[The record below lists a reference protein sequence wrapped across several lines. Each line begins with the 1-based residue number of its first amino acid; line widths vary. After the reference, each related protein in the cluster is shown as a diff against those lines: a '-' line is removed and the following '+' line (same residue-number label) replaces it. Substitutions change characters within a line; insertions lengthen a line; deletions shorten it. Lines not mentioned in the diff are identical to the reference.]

1 MTTSIPSTPAST
13 HPTTPIPTHFATP
26 THPTTPNPTIPT
38 PTHPATPRSGSP
50 NPTHPATPHPTTPN
64 PTQPATRRHARS
76 RALRGFLQPYRGSL
90 SLATG
95 LILVETLIDLARPW
109 PLKLAVD
116 NAIGGQPLGGG
127 LAVLNQLGPAG
138 LAAVAVGVGIGLVG
152 VGALVGYLI
161 TYLTSATA
169 ERVGADLREAV
180 FGRMLGLGLPF
191 HDRHRSG
198 DLVTRLTGDVARV
211 EDSMVAWFTVLVPEV
226 LTLAGMV
233 VVVLAVDLTLGLAAL
248 AVVPPLALVVAMRR
262 RRIRVAQRVS
272 RDADAALASEATE
285 VLRNVR
291 VVQAFTR
298 EDEAGGYFS
307 GRSRGAVRAA
317 LGAMDLEARWS
328 PVADLLLAA
337 GGGLVLWLGVAA
349 VTSGRMTLGT
359 LLVVLAYLS
368 SLYGPIR
375 ALARLARTLAR
386 GAASRERV
394 LEVLDSGEVVPEA
407 AEPLAAAPPRRGLA
421 LRGVWFGYVEGAA
434 VLRHLDL
441 EVAAGERVCV
451 VGPTG
456 AGKST
461 LLALLLRFYDPDAGA
476 VELDG
481 TDLRDLDLASLRRQL
496 ALVPQDPWMLDGT
509 VADNVRFGRP
519 GATREEFEAAARATR
534 VDELVER
541 LPDGWETQIGE
552 GGVRLSGGQRR
563 RVALARAILRDASV
577 LLLDEPTS
585 GLDAAS
591 EQAVLDAL
599 DHAAEGRT
607 VLSVS
612 HRLSLAARADR
623 VVVLDGGRV
632 VEQGPPGGL
641 LAAGGAYA
649 RLWALQH
656 PMELA
661 MSGNSGEGVSS

>member
-1 MTTSIPSTPAST
+1 M
-13 HPTTPIPTHFATP
+13 
-26 THPTTPNPTIPT
+26 
-38 PTHPATPRSGSP
+38 
-50 NPTHPATPHPTTPN
+50 
-64 PTQPATRRHARS
+64 
-76 RALRGFLQPYRGSL
+76 
-90 SLATG
+90 
-95 LILVETLIDLARPW
+95 ETLLDLARPW

-116 NAIGGQPLGGG
+116 NAIGGRPLEGP
-127 LAVLNQLGPAG
+127 LAFLDQLGPAG
-138 LAAVAVGVGIGLVG
+138 LAAVAALGGIALVGI
-152 VGALVGYLI
+152 GALVGYLI

-169 ERVGADLREAV
+169 ERVGADLRESL
-180 FGRMLGLGLPF
+180 FGRLLHLGLPF

-226 LTLAGMV
+226 LTLVGMV

-248 AVVPPLALVVAMRR
+248 AVAPPLALVVALRR
-262 RRIRVAQRVS
+262 RRIRVAQRTS
-272 RDADAALASEATE
+272 RDADAALAGEATE

-298 EDEAGGYFS
+298 EPEAQGRFR

-337 GGGLVLWLGVAA
+337 GGGLVLWLGVTA
-349 VTSGRMTLGT
+349 VAGGRMTLGT

-386 GAASRERV
+386 GAASRERI

-407 AEPLAAAPPRRGLA
+407 PDPIPASPPRRGIA
-421 LRGVWFGYVEGAA
+421 LRGVWFAYAEGAP

-461 LLALLLRFYDPDAGA
+461 LLALLLRFYDPDGGA
-476 VELDG
+476 IELDG
-481 TDLRDLDLASLRRQL
+481 VDLRRLELASLRRQI

-509 VADNVRFGRP
+509 VAGNLAFGRP
-519 GATREEFEAAARATR
+519 GATTGELEAAARATL
-534 VDELVER
+534 VDELVQK
-541 LPDGWETQIGE
+541 LPDGWDTQVGE

-591 EQAVLDAL
+591 ERAVLDAL
-599 DHAAEGRT
+599 DRAAEGRT
-607 VLSVS
+607 VLAVS
-612 HRLSLAARADR
+612 HRLGLAARADR

-632 VEQGPPGGL
+632 VEQGPPAEL

-656 PMELA
+656 PHEPALT
-661 MSGNSGEGVSS
+661 GTSGEGVSS

>member
-1 MTTSIPSTPAST
+1 MATSAQPTPPPIPSA
-13 HPTTPIPTHFATP
+13 
-26 THPTTPNPTIPT
+26 
-38 PTHPATPRSGSP
+38 PRR
-50 NPTHPATPHPTTPN
+50 
-64 PTQPATRRHARS
+64 TRS
-76 RALRGFLQPYRGSL
+76 LRAFLRPYRGTL
-90 SLATG
+90 TLASG
-95 LILVETLIDLARPW
+95 LTLVETLLDLARPW

-116 NAIGGQPLGGG
+116 NAIGGRPLGGP
-127 LAVLNQLGPAG
+127 LAALDQLGPAG
-138 LAAVAVGVGIGLVG
+138 LAAVAAAAGIGLVG
-152 VGALVGYLI
+152 LAALIGYLV
-161 TYLTSATA
+161 TYLTAATA

-180 FGRMLGLGLPF
+180 FGRMLGLALPF

-198 DLVTRLTGDVARV
+198 DLVTRLTGDVSRV

-248 AVVPPLALVVAMRR
+248 AVAPPLAVVVALRR
-262 RRIRVAQRVS
+262 RRIRAVQRAS
-272 RDADAALASEATE
+272 RDADAALAAEATE

-291 VVQAFTR
+291 AVQAFTR
-298 EDEAGGYFS
+298 EREAGGHFS

-317 LGAMDLEARWS
+317 LAAMDLEARWS

-337 GGGLVLWLGVAA
+337 GGGLVLWLGVTA

-386 GAASRERV
+386 GAASRERI
-394 LEVLDSGEVVPEA
+394 LEVLDSGEVVPQA
-407 AEPLAAAPPRRGLA
+407 PDPVPARPPRRGIA
-421 LRGVWFGYVEGAA
+421 LRGVWFAYAQGAP

-441 EVAAGERVCV
+441 EVAAGERACV

-481 TDLRDLDLASLRRQL
+481 TDLRRLELDSLRRRI

-509 VADNVRFGRP
+509 IADNICFGRSWGGSGGRTPPRVDP
-519 GATREEFEAAARATR
+519 GPTPDERRAAAAALAG
-534 VDELVER
+534 VDELVSR
-541 LPDGWETQIGE
+541 LPDGWSTQVGE

-585 GLDAAS
+585 GLDAAA
-591 EQAVLDAL
+591 ERAVLDAL
-599 DHAAEGRT
+599 DRAAEGRT
-607 VLSVS
+607 VLAVS

-632 VEQGPPGGL
+632 VEQGPPADL

-656 PMELA
+656 PSELA
-661 MSGNSGEGVSS
+661 LTGTPGEGVNA

>member
-1 MTTSIPSTPAST
+1 MTAPDIM
-13 HPTTPIPTHFATP
+13 
-26 THPTTPNPTIPT
+26 
-38 PTHPATPRSGSP
+38 
-50 NPTHPATPHPTTPN
+50 TPHPPPTSTP
-64 PTQPATRRHARS
+64 PLTDAATRPVPHCATPPLTDPATRPLPPPSDPPLSDPAGPRPPSRPTALPTHRPGRG
-76 RALRGFLQPYRGSL
+76 RALRGFLRPHRGSL
-90 SLATG
+90 SLASG
-95 LILVETLIDLARPW
+95 LILVETLLDLARPW
-109 PLKLAVD
+109 PLKVAVD
-116 NAIGGQPLGGG
+116 NAIGGQPLGGP
-127 LAVLNQLGPAG
+127 LAVVDGLGPAG
-138 LAAVAVGVGIGLVG
+138 VAAVAAVAGIGLVG

-161 TYLTSATA
+161 TYLTAATA
-169 ERVGADLREAV
+169 ERVGADLRQAV
-180 FGRMLGLGLPF
+180 FGRMLRLGLPF

-198 DLVTRLTGDVARV
+198 DLVTRLTGDVSRV

-248 AVVPPLALVVAMRR
+248 AVAPPLALVVALRR
-262 RRIRVAQRVS
+262 RRIRAVQRMS
-272 RDADAALASEATE
+272 RDADAAVASEATE

-298 EDEAGGYFS
+298 EREAAGSFS

-317 LGAMDLEARWS
+317 LAAMDLEARWS
-328 PVADLLLAA
+328 PIADLLLAA
-337 GGGLVLWLGVAA
+337 GGGLVLWLGVTA

-386 GAASRERV
+386 GAASRERI

-407 AEPLAAAPPRRGLA
+407 ADPLPAGPPRHGLA
-421 LRGVWFGYVEGAA
+421 LRGVWFAYTEGNP

-461 LLALLLRFYDPDAGA
+461 LLALLQRFYDPDAGA
-476 VELDG
+476 IELDG
-481 TDLRDLDLASLRRQL
+481 VDLRRLGLGSLRNQL

-509 VADNVRFGRP
+509 IADNIGFGRP
-519 GATREEFEAAARATR
+519 DASQAELEAAATLTGL
-534 VDELVER
+534 DEILR
-541 LPDGWETQIGE
+541 SLPDGWDTQIGE

-599 DHAAEGRT
+599 DRAAEGRT
-607 VLSVS
+607 VVSVS
-612 HRLSLAARADR
+612 HRLGLAARADR

-632 VEQGPPGGL
+632 VEQGPPGEL
-641 LAAGGAYA
+641 LAAGGGYA

-656 PMELA
+656 PDGLA
-661 MSGNSGEGVSS
+661 LTGRSGEGVNP

>member
-1 MTTSIPSTPAST
+1 MTASN
-13 HPTTPIPTHFATP
+13 IM
-26 THPTTPNPTIPT
+26 
-38 PTHPATPRSGSP
+38 
-50 NPTHPATPHPTTPN
+50 TPHPPPTSTPPLTDPAAPR
-64 PTQPATRRHARS
+64 PTPLPSSRPTALPISRPGRG
-76 RALRGFLQPYRGSL
+76 RALRGFLRPYRGSL
-90 SLATG
+90 SLASG
-95 LILVETLIDLARPW
+95 LILVETLLDLARPW
-109 PLKLAVD
+109 PLKVAVD
-116 NAIGGQPLGGG
+116 NAIGGQPLDGP
-127 LAVLNQLGPAG
+127 LAVVDGLGPAG
-138 LAAVAVGVGIGLVG
+138 VAAVAAVAGIGLVG

-161 TYLTSATA
+161 TYLTAATA
-169 ERVGADLREAV
+169 ERVGADLRQAV
-180 FGRMLGLGLPF
+180 FGRMLRLGLPF

-198 DLVTRLTGDVARV
+198 DLVTRLTGDVSRV

-233 VVVLAVDLTLGLAAL
+233 VVVLAIDLTLGLAAL
-248 AVVPPLALVVAMRR
+248 AVAPPLALVVALRR
-262 RRIRVAQRVS
+262 RRIRAVQRAS

-298 EDEAGGYFS
+298 EREAAGGFS

-317 LGAMDLEARWS
+317 LAAMDLEARWS
-328 PVADLLLAA
+328 PIADLLLAA
-337 GGGLVLWLGVAA
+337 GGGLVLWLGVTA

-386 GAASRERV
+386 GAASRERI

-407 AEPLAAAPPRRGLA
+407 ADPLPAAPPRHGLA
-421 LRGVWFGYVEGAA
+421 LRGVWFSYTEGNP

-461 LLALLLRFYDPDAGA
+461 LLALLQRFYDPDAGA
-476 VELDG
+476 IELDG
-481 TDLRDLDLASLRRQL
+481 VDLRRLGLGSLRNQL

-509 VADNVRFGRP
+509 IAGNIGFGRP
-519 GATREEFEAAARATR
+519 GASQAELEAAAALAGL
-534 VDELVER
+534 DELLPR
-541 LPDGWETQIGE
+541 LPDGWATQVGE

-599 DHAAEGRT
+599 DLVFGSAADGRT
-607 VLSVS
+607 VVSVS
-612 HRLSLAARADR
+612 HRLSLADRADR

-632 VEQGPPGGL
+632 VEQGPPGEL

-656 PMELA
+656 PDELA
-661 MSGNSGEGVSS
+661 LTGRSGEGVNP

>member
-1 MTTSIPSTPAST
+1 MSL
-13 HPTTPIPTHFATP
+13 PTTPTSTP
-26 THPTTPNPTIPT
+26 S
-38 PTHPATPRSGSP
+38 PTHPAASRPTGRRSL
-50 NPTHPATPHPTTPN
+50 
-64 PTQPATRRHARS
+64 RRF
-76 RALRGFLQPYRGSL
+76 LRPYRGSL
-90 SLATG
+90 SLASG

-116 NAIGGQPLGGG
+116 NAIGGQPLDGP
-127 LAVLNQLGPAG
+127 LAMLDGLGPG
-138 LAAVAVGVGIGLVG
+138 GVAAVAVGAGIGLVG

-169 ERVGADLREAV
+169 ERVGAGLREAV

-226 LTLAGMV
+226 LTLVGMV
-233 VVVLAVDLTLGLAAL
+233 VVVLAVDLALGLAAL
-248 AVVPPLALVVAMRR
+248 AVVPPLALVVALRR

-298 EDEAGGYFS
+298 EGEAGGHFS
-307 GRSRGAVRAA
+307 GRSRRAVRAA

-337 GGGLVLWLGVAA
+337 GGGLVLWLGVSA
-349 VTSGRMTLGT
+349 VTSGQMSLGT

-407 AEPLAAAPPRRGLA
+407 AAPLPAGPPRNGLA
-421 LRGVWFGYVEGAA
+421 LRGVWFGYAEGAT

-461 LLALLLRFYDPDAGA
+461 LLALLLRFYDPDAGTI
-476 VELDG
+476 ELDG
-481 TDLRDLDLASLRRQL
+481 TDLRDLELGLAAAPARPCAPGPVDAGRHHRRQ
-496 ALVPQDPWMLDGT
+496 
-509 VADNVRFGRP
+509 
-519 GATREEFEAAARATR
+519 
-534 VDELVER
+534 
-541 LPDGWETQIGE
+541 
-552 GGVRLSGGQRR
+552 
-563 RVALARAILRDASV
+563 
-577 LLLDEPTS
+577 
-585 GLDAAS
+585 
-591 EQAVLDAL
+591 
-599 DHAAEGRT
+599 H
-607 VLSVS
+607 
-612 HRLSLAARADR
+612 
-623 VVVLDGGRV
+623 
-632 VEQGPPGGL
+632 
-641 LAAGGAYA
+641 
-649 RLWALQH
+649 RLWA
-656 PMELA
+656 
-661 MSGNSGEGVSS
+661 

>member
-1 MTTSIPSTPAST
+1 M
-13 HPTTPIPTHFATP
+13 
-26 THPTTPNPTIPT
+26 
-38 PTHPATPRSGSP
+38 
-50 NPTHPATPHPTTPN
+50 
-64 PTQPATRRHARS
+64 
-76 RALRGFLQPYRGSL
+76 L
-90 SLATG
+90 
-95 LILVETLIDLARPW
+95 DLARPW

-116 NAIGGQPLGGG
+116 NAIGGQPLGGP
-127 LAVLNQLGPAG
+127 LAVLDGLGPAG
-138 LAAVAVGVGIGLVG
+138 VAAVATGLGIGLVG
-152 VGALVGYLI
+152 IGALVGYLI

-169 ERVGADLREAV
+169 ERVGADLRESL
-180 FGRMLGLGLPF
+180 FGRLLGLGLPF

-198 DLVTRLTGDVARV
+198 DLVTRLTGDVGRV
-211 EDSMVAWFTVLVPEV
+211 EDSMVAWFTVLVPEA
-226 LTLAGMV
+226 LTLVGMV

-248 AVVPPLALVVAMRR
+248 SVVPPLALVVAMRR
-262 RRIRVAQRVS
+262 RRIRVAQRAS

-298 EDEAGGYFS
+298 EGEAGGRFS
-307 GRSRGAVRAA
+307 GRSRDAVRAA

-337 GGGLVLWLGVAA
+337 GGGLVLWLGVTA
-349 VTSGRMTLGT
+349 VTSGRLSLGT

-386 GAASRERV
+386 GAASRERI
-394 LEVLDSGEVVPEA
+394 LEVLDSGEAVAEA
-407 AEPLAAAPPRRGLA
+407 PEPLPAGPPHRGLA
-421 LRGVWFGYVEGAA
+421 LRGVWFAYAEGAP

-441 EVAAGERVCV
+441 EVAAGERVCM

-461 LLALLLRFYDPDAGA
+461 LLSLLLRFYDPGAGV

-481 TDLRDLDLASLRRQL
+481 TDLRDLELASLRRQL

-509 VADNVRFGRP
+509 IADNIAFGSSWGGP
-519 GATREEFEAAARATR
+519 GGRTPPRMDQGPPQDERLAAVAVMTGLN
-534 VDELVER
+534 ELVER
-541 LPDGWETQIGE
+541 LPEGWQTQIGE

-599 DHAAEGRT
+599 DRAAEGRT
-607 VLSVS
+607 VLAVS
-612 HRLSLAARADR
+612 HRLSLAARSDR
-623 VVVLDGGRV
+623 VVVLSDGRV
-632 VEQGPPGGL
+632 VEQGAPAEL
-641 LAAGGAYA
+641 LAAGGTYA
-649 RLWALQH
+649 RLWALQR
-656 PMELA
+656 PREL
-661 MSGNSGEGVSS
+661 SLTSNSGEGVNP

>member
-1 MTTSIPSTPAST
+1 MA
-13 HPTTPIPTHFATP
+13 
-26 THPTTPNPTIPT
+26 
-38 PTHPATPRSGSP
+38 
-50 NPTHPATPHPTTPN
+50 
-64 PTQPATRRHARS
+64 
-76 RALRGFLQPYRGSL
+76 
-90 SLATG
+90 
-95 LILVETLIDLARPW
+95 
-109 PLKLAVD
+109 
-116 NAIGGQPLGGG
+116 
-127 LAVLNQLGPAG
+127 
-138 LAAVAVGVGIGLVG
+138 
-152 VGALVGYLI
+152 ALVGYLV
-161 TYLTSATA
+161 TYLTAATA

-180 FGRMLGLGLPF
+180 FGRMLGLALPF

-248 AVVPPLALVVAMRR
+248 AVAPPLALVVALRR
-262 RRIRVAQRVS
+262 RRIRAVQRAS

-298 EDEAGGYFS
+298 EREAGGQFS

-317 LGAMDLEARWS
+317 LAAMDLEARWS
-328 PVADLLLAA
+328 PMADLLLAA
-337 GGGLVLWLGVAA
+337 GGGLVLWLGVTA

-386 GAASRERV
+386 GAASRERI

-407 AEPLAAAPPRRGLA
+407 PDPVPAGPPRRGWPCA
-421 LRGVWFGYVEGAA
+421 GSGSPTPRAPRSCATWTWRWPPASGSAWSAPPAPASRPCSPCCCGSTTPTPARSSWTGSTCAA
-434 VLRHLDL
+434 W
-441 EVAAGERVCV
+441 
-451 VGPTG
+451 
-456 AGKST
+456 SS
-461 LLALLLRFYDPDAGA
+461 
-476 VELDG
+476 
-481 TDLRDLDLASLRRQL
+481 ASLRNQL

-509 VADNVRFGRP
+509 IADNIGFGALGGGSTPDQGLTGGRRRP
-519 GATREEFEAAARATR
+519 HRSRR
-534 VDELVER
+534 DPRR
-541 LPDGWETQIGE
+541 LPDGWDTQIGE

-599 DHAAEGRT
+599 DRAAEGRT
-607 VLSVS
+607 VVAVS
-612 HRLSLAARADR
+612 HRLGLAARADR

-632 VEQGPPGGL
+632 VEQGPPGEL

-656 PMELA
+656 PHELA
-661 MSGNSGEGVSS
+661 LTGRSGEGGEPMSRGRGRGRRVRGGHKVFSHHGGHSASSMSRSRTRTRTRTRTRG

>member
-1 MTTSIPSTPAST
+1 MATNRRAPAAIP
-13 HPTTPIPTHFATP
+13 
-26 THPTTPNPTIPT
+26 
-38 PTHPATPRSGSP
+38 
-50 NPTHPATPHPTTPN
+50 
-64 PTQPATRRHARS
+64 
-76 RALRGFLQPYRGSL
+76 
-90 SLATG
+90 
-95 LILVETLIDLARPW
+95 
-109 PLKLAVD
+109 
-116 NAIGGQPLGGG
+116 
-127 LAVLNQLGPAG
+127 
-138 LAAVAVGVGIGLVG
+138 
-152 VGALVGYLI
+152 
-161 TYLTSATA
+161 ATA
-169 ERVGADLREAV
+169 ERVGADLRQAV
-180 FGRMLGLGLPF
+180 FGRMLRLGLPF

-198 DLVTRLTGDVARV
+198 DLVTRLTGDVSRV

-248 AVVPPLALVVAMRR
+248 AVAPPLALVVALRR
-262 RRIRVAQRVS
+262 RRIRAVQRAS
-272 RDADAALASEATE
+272 RDADAAVASEATE

-298 EDEAGGYFS
+298 EREAAGSFS

-317 LGAMDLEARWS
+317 LAAMDLEARWS
-328 PVADLLLAA
+328 PIADLLLAA
-337 GGGLVLWLGVAA
+337 GGGLVLWLGVTA

-375 ALARLARTLAR
+375 SLARLARTLAR
-386 GAASRERV
+386 GAASRERI
-394 LEVLDSGEVVPEA
+394 LEVLDSGEDVPEA
-407 AEPLAAAPPRRGLA
+407 ADPLPAGPPRHGLA
-421 LRGVWFGYVEGAA
+421 LRGVWFAYTEGNP

-441 EVAAGERVCV
+441 VVAAGERVCV

-461 LLALLLRFYDPDAGA
+461 LLALLQRFYDPDAGA
-476 VELDG
+476 IELDG
-481 TDLRDLDLASLRRQL
+481 VDLRRLGLGSLRNQL

-509 VADNVRFGRP
+509 IADNIGFGRP
-519 GATREEFEAAARATR
+519 DASQAELEAAATLTGL
-534 VDELVER
+534 DEILRR
-541 LPDGWETQIGE
+541 LRDGWDAQIGE

-599 DHAAEGRT
+599 DRAAEGRT
-607 VLSVS
+607 VVSVS
-612 HRLSLAARADR
+612 HRLGLAARADR

-632 VEQGPPGGL
+632 VEQGPPGEL

-656 PMELA
+656 PDGLA
-661 MSGNSGEGVSS
+661 LTGRSGEGVNP

>member
-1 MTTSIPSTPAST
+1 MTPPPLGTS
-13 HPTTPIPTHFATP
+13 
-26 THPTTPNPTIPT
+26 
-38 PTHPATPRSGSP
+38 
-50 NPTHPATPHPTTPN
+50 
-64 PTQPATRRHARS
+64 RRT
-76 RALRGFLQPYRGSL
+76 LRGFLRPYRGTL
-90 SLATG
+90 TLASG
-95 LILVETLIDLARPW
+95 LTLVETLLDLARPW

-116 NAIGGQPLGGG
+116 NAIGGRPLGGA
-127 LAVLNQLGPAG
+127 LAVLDGLGTAG
-138 LAAVAVGVGIGLVG
+138 LAAAAVGAGIGIVA

-161 TYLTSATA
+161 TYLTAATA

-180 FGRMLGLGLPF
+180 FGRLLGLALPF

-211 EDSMVAWFTVLVPEV
+211 EDSLVAWFTVLVPEV

-233 VVVLAVDLTLGLAAL
+233 LVVLAVDPTLGLAAL
-248 AVVPPLALVVAMRR
+248 AVAPPLAVVVALRR
-262 RRIRVAQRVS
+262 RRIRVAQRAS
-272 RDADAALASEATE
+272 RDADAALAGEATE

-298 EDEAGGYFS
+298 EGEAGAQFS

-317 LGAMDLEARWS
+317 LAAMDLEARWS

-337 GGGLVLWLGVAA
+337 GGGLVLWLGVTA

-394 LEVLDSGEVVPEA
+394 LEVLDSGEVVPEGPD
-407 AEPLAAAPPRRGLA
+407 PLEAGPPRRGLA
-421 LRGVWFGYVEGAA
+421 LRGVWFAYAEGAP

-461 LLALLLRFYDPDAGA
+461 LLALLLRFYDPAAGA

-481 TDLRDLDLASLRRQL
+481 VDLRRLGLASLRRQI

-509 VADNVRFGRP
+509 VADNVAFGRP
-519 GATREEFEAAARATR
+519 TATREELEAAARATR
-534 VDELVER
+534 VDELVQR
-541 LPDGWETQIGE
+541 LPDGWDTQIGE

-599 DHAAEGRT
+599 DRAAEGRT

-623 VVVLDGGRV
+623 VVVLDGGHV
-632 VEQGPPGGL
+632 VEHGPPGEL
-641 LAAGGAYA
+641 LDAGGAYA

-656 PMELA
+656 PREL
-661 MSGNSGEGVSS
+661 SLTGKPERG

>member
-1 MTTSIPSTPAST
+1 MT
-13 HPTTPIPTHFATP
+13 HP
-26 THPTTPNPTIPT
+26 
-38 PTHPATPRSGSP
+38 PAPRP
-50 NPTHPATPHPTTPN
+50 
-64 PTQPATRRHARS
+64 ARS
-76 RALRGFLQPYRGSL
+76 RSLRRFLHPYRGSL
-90 SLATG
+90 SLASG

-127 LAVLNQLGPAG
+127 LAPLNQLGPGG
-138 LAAVAVGVGIGLVG
+138 LAAVAVGAGIGLVG

-262 RRIRVAQRVS
+262 RRIRAVQRVS

-298 EDEAGGYFS
+298 EDEAGGHFS
-307 GRSRGAVRAA
+307 GRSRRAVAAA

-349 VTSGRMTLGT
+349 VTGGRMSLGT

-375 ALARLARTLAR
+375 ALARLSRTLAR

-394 LEVLDSGEVVPEA
+394 LEVLDSGEVVPAA
-407 AEPLAAAPPRRGLA
+407 AEPRPAGPPRRGLA
-421 LRGVWFGYVEGAA
+421 LRGVWFGYAEGAT

-481 TDLRDLDLASLRRQL
+481 TDLRDLELGSLRRQL

-509 VADNVRFGRP
+509 IADNVGFGRP
-519 GATREEFEAAARATR
+519 GATCERLEAVAAQTG
-534 VDELVER
+534 VHELIQR
-541 LPDGWETQIGE
+541 LPDGWDTQIGE

-591 EQAVLDAL
+591 EQAVLGAL
-599 DHAAEGRT
+599 DLAAEGRT
-607 VLSVS
+607 ALSVS

-632 VEQGPPGGL
+632 VEQGPPGEL

-656 PMELA
+656 PREL
-661 MSGNSGEGVSS
+661 SLTGNSGEEVSS

>member
-1 MTTSIPSTPAST
+1 MTLTGN
-13 HPTTPIPTHFATP
+13 IPTAP
-26 THPTTPNPTIPT
+26 LPSGPAIPA
-38 PTHPATPRSGSP
+38 PA
-50 NPTHPATPHPTTPN
+50 
-64 PTQPATRRHARS
+64 RRQS
-76 RALRGFLQPYRGSL
+76 LRRFLRPYRGSL
-90 SLATG
+90 SLASG
-95 LILVETLIDLARPW
+95 LILVETLLDLARPW

-116 NAIGGQPLGGG
+116 NAIGGQPVGGPLG
-127 LAVLNQLGPAG
+127 VLDQLGPAG
-138 LAAVAVGVGIGLVG
+138 LAAVAAGAGIGLVG
-152 VGALVGYLI
+152 IGALVGYLI

-169 ERVGADLREAV
+169 ERVGADLRESV
-180 FGRMLGLGLPF
+180 FGRLLGLGLPF

-233 VVVLAVDLTLGLAAL
+233 VVVLAIDLTLGLAAL
-248 AVVPPLALVVAMRR
+248 AVVPPLALVVALRR
-262 RRIRVAQRVS
+262 RRIRVAQRAS

-298 EDEAGGYFS
+298 EGEAGGQFS
-307 GRSRGAVRAA
+307 GRSRSAVRAA

-337 GGGLVLWLGVAA
+337 GGGLVLLLGVTA

-386 GAASRERV
+386 GAASRERI

-407 AEPLAAAPPRRGLA
+407 AEPLQAGPPRQGLA
-421 LRGVWFGYVEGAA
+421 LRGVWFAYAEGAP

-461 LLALLLRFYDPDAGA
+461 LLALLLRFYDPDAGV

-509 VADNVRFGRP
+509 VADNVRFGRGSRGGSGGRTP
-519 GATREEFEAAARATR
+519 PRMDKEPPQDERLEAVAAQTGL
-534 VDELVER
+534 DELIQR
-541 LPDGWETQIGE
+541 LPDGWETEMGE

-599 DHAAEGRT
+599 DRAAEGRT

-632 VEQGPPGGL
+632 VEQGPPGEL

>member
-1 MTTSIPSTPAST
+1 MTPST
-13 HPTTPIPTHFATP
+13 
-26 THPTTPNPTIPT
+26 
-38 PTHPATPRSGSP
+38 SGPVS
-50 NPTHPATPHPTTPN
+50 
-64 PTQPATRRHARS
+64 RRRPL
-76 RALRGFLQPYRGSL
+76 RAFLKPYRSTL
-90 SLATG
+90 SLASG
-95 LILVETLIDLARPW
+95 LTLVETLLDLARPW
-109 PLKLAVD
+109 PLKVAVD
-116 NAIGGQPLGGG
+116 NAIGGRPLGGP
-127 LAVLNQLGPAG
+127 LSFLDQLGPAE
-138 LAAVAVGVGIGLVG
+138 LAAVAALAGIALVGI
-152 VGALVGYLI
+152 GALVGYLI
-161 TYLTSATA
+161 TYLTAATA
-169 ERVGADLREAV
+169 ERVGADLREAL
-180 FGRMLGLGLPF
+180 FGRLLRLGLPF

-226 LTLAGMV
+226 LTLVGMM

-248 AVVPPLALVVAMRR
+248 AVAPPLALVVALRR
-262 RRIRVAQRVS
+262 RRIRVAQRTS
-272 RDADAALASEATE
+272 RDADAALATEATE

-298 EDEAGGYFS
+298 EPEAQGRFG

-337 GGGLVLWLGVAA
+337 GGGLVLWLGVTA
-349 VTSGRMTLGT
+349 VTGGRMTLGT

-386 GAASRERV
+386 GAASRERI
-394 LEVLDSGEVVPEA
+394 LEVLGSGEVVPEA
-407 AEPLAAAPPRRGLA
+407 PDPVPASPPRRGIA
-421 LRGVWFGYVEGAA
+421 LRGVWFAYAEGAP

-461 LLALLLRFYDPDAGA
+461 LLSLLLRFYDPDAGT
-476 VELDG
+476 VEVDG
-481 TDLRDLDLASLRRQL
+481 ADLRRLELASLRRQL
-496 ALVPQDPWMLDGT
+496 ALVPQDPWMLHGT
-509 VADNVRFGRP
+509 IADNVAFGHP
-519 GATREEFEAAARATR
+519 AATREELEAAAVTARLDDV
-534 VDELVER
+534 VDR
-541 LPDGWETQIGE
+541 LPDGWNAQVGE

-591 EQAVLDAL
+591 ERAVLDAL
-599 DHAAEGRT
+599 DRAAEGRT
-607 VLSVS
+607 VLAVS
-612 HRLSLAARADR
+612 HRLGLAARADR

-632 VEQGPPGGL
+632 VEQGPPSEL

-656 PMELA
+656 PYEPALT
-661 MSGNSGEGVSS
+661 GTSGEGVSS

>member
-1 MTTSIPSTPAST
+1 LAS
-13 HPTTPIPTHFATP
+13 
-26 THPTTPNPTIPT
+26 
-38 PTHPATPRSGSP
+38 
-50 NPTHPATPHPTTPN
+50 
-64 PTQPATRRHARS
+64 
-76 RALRGFLQPYRGSL
+76 
-90 SLATG
+90 G
-95 LILVETLIDLARPW
+95 LILVETLLDLARPW
-109 PLKLAVD
+109 PLKVAVD
-116 NAIGGQPLGGG
+116 NAIGGQPLGGP
-127 LAVLNQLGPAG
+127 LAVVDGLGPAG
-138 LAAVAVGVGIGLVG
+138 VAAVAAVAGIGLVG

-161 TYLTSATA
+161 TYLTAATA
-169 ERVGADLREAV
+169 ERVGADLRQAV
-180 FGRMLGLGLPF
+180 FGRMLRLGLPF

-198 DLVTRLTGDVARV
+198 DLVTRLTGDVSRV

-248 AVVPPLALVVAMRR
+248 AVAPPLALVVALRR
-262 RRIRVAQRVS
+262 RRIRAVQRAS

-298 EDEAGGYFS
+298 EREAAGGFS

-317 LGAMDLEARWS
+317 LAAMDLEARWS
-328 PVADLLLAA
+328 PIADLLLAA
-337 GGGLVLWLGVAA
+337 GGGLVLWLGVTA

-386 GAASRERV
+386 GAASRERI

-407 AEPLAAAPPRRGLA
+407 ADPLPAGPPRHGLA
-421 LRGVWFGYVEGAA
+421 LRGVWFSYTEGNP

-461 LLALLLRFYDPDAGA
+461 LLALLQRFYDPDAGA
-476 VELDG
+476 IELDG
-481 TDLRDLDLASLRRQL
+481 VDLRRLGLGSLRNQL

-509 VADNVRFGRP
+509 IADNIGFGRP
-519 GATREEFEAAARATR
+519 GASQAELEAAAVLTGL
-534 VDELVER
+534 DELLPR
-541 LPDGWETQIGE
+541 LPDGWATQVGE

-599 DHAAEGRT
+599 DRVADGRT
-607 VLSVS
+607 VVSVS

-623 VVVLDGGRV
+623 VVVLDCGRV
-632 VEQGPPGGL
+632 VEQGPPRR
-641 LAAGGAYA
+641 AAGRRR
-649 RLWALQH
+649 RLRPPLGPPAPRRACTDRQIRRGGE
-656 PMELA
+656 PMSRGRGRGRRVRGGHRVFSHRGGHSA
-661 MSGNSGEGVSS
+661 SSMSRSRTRTRTRTRTRG

>member
-1 MTTSIPSTPAST
+1 MTAPTRPLPMTTLARPTPPPIPSTPRRT
-13 HPTTPIPTHFATP
+13 
-26 THPTTPNPTIPT
+26 
-38 PTHPATPRSGSP
+38 RSL
-50 NPTHPATPHPTTPN
+50 
-64 PTQPATRRHARS
+64 
-76 RALRGFLQPYRGSL
+76 RAFLRPYRGTL
-90 SLATG
+90 TLASG
-95 LILVETLIDLARPW
+95 LTLVETLLDLARPW

-116 NAIGGQPLGGG
+116 NAIGGRPLGGP
-127 LAVLNQLGPAG
+127 LAALDQLGPAG
-138 LAAVAVGVGIGLVG
+138 LAAVAAGAGIGLVG
-152 VGALVGYLI
+152 LAALIGYLV
-161 TYLTSATA
+161 TYLTAATA

-180 FGRMLGLGLPF
+180 FGRMLGLALPF

-198 DLVTRLTGDVARV
+198 DLVTRLTGDVSRV

-248 AVVPPLALVVAMRR
+248 AAAPPLAIVVALRR
-262 RRIRVAQRVS
+262 RRIRAVQRAS
-272 RDADAALASEATE
+272 RDADAALAGEATE

-291 VVQAFTR
+291 AVQAFTR
-298 EDEAGGYFS
+298 EREAGGHFS
-307 GRSRGAVRAA
+307 GRSRGAARAA
-317 LGAMDLEARWS
+317 LAAMDLEARWS

-337 GGGLVLWLGVAA
+337 GGGLVLWLGVTA

-386 GAASRERV
+386 GAASRERI
-394 LEVLDSGEVVPEA
+394 LEVLDSGEVVPQA
-407 AEPLAAAPPRRGLA
+407 PDPVPARPPRRGIA
-421 LRGVWFGYVEGAA
+421 LRGVWFAYAEGAP

-461 LLALLLRFYDPDAGA
+461 LLSLLLRFYDPGAGA
-476 VELDG
+476 VEVDG
-481 TDLRDLDLASLRRQL
+481 TDLRRLELDSLRRQI

-509 VADNVRFGRP
+509 IADNVAFGRP
-519 GATREEFEAAARATR
+519 DATSQELEAAARAAL
-534 VDELVER
+534 VDEIVER
-541 LPDGWETQIGE
+541 LPEGWATQVGE

-585 GLDAAS
+585 GLDAAA
-591 EQAVLDAL
+591 ERAVLDAL
-599 DHAAEGRT
+599 DRAAEGRT
-607 VLSVS
+607 VLAVS

-632 VEQGPPGGL
+632 VEQGPPAEL
-641 LAAGGAYA
+641 RAAGGAYA
-649 RLWALQH
+649 RLWVLQH
-656 PMELA
+656 PQELA
-661 MSGNSGEGVSS
+661 LTGRPGEGVN

>member
-1 MTTSIPSTPAST
+1 MGRSSWPGWSRPGSGPEPASGDSDDPDP
-13 HPTTPIPTHFATP
+13 HQPHAPLPSA
-26 THPTTPNPTIPT
+26 
-38 PTHPATPRSGSP
+38 PAV
-50 NPTHPATPHPTTPN
+50 PA
-64 PTQPATRRHARS
+64 PARRQS
-76 RALRGFLQPYRGSL
+76 LRRFLRPYRGSL
-90 SLATG
+90 SLASG
-95 LILVETLIDLARPW
+95 LILVETLLDLARPW

-116 NAIGGQPLGGG
+116 NAIGGQPVGGPLG
-127 LAVLNQLGPAG
+127 VLDQLGPAG
-138 LAAVAVGVGIGLVG
+138 LAAVAAGAGIGLVG

-169 ERVGADLREAV
+169 ERVGADLRESV
-180 FGRMLGLGLPF
+180 FGRLLGLGLPF

-226 LTLAGMV
+226 LTLAGMI

-248 AVVPPLALVVAMRR
+248 AVVPPLALVVALRR
-262 RRIRVAQRVS
+262 RRIRVAQRAS

-298 EDEAGGYFS
+298 EGEAGGQFS
-307 GRSRGAVRAA
+307 GRSRSAVRAA

-337 GGGLVLWLGVAA
+337 GGGLVLWLGVTA

-386 GAASRERV
+386 GAASRERI

-407 AEPLAAAPPRRGLA
+407 AEPLQAGPPRQGLA
-421 LRGVWFGYVEGAA
+421 LRGVWFAYAEGAP

-461 LLALLLRFYDPDAGA
+461 LLALLLRFYDPDAGV

-519 GATREEFEAAARATR
+519 GATREELEAAARATR
-534 VDELVER
+534 VDELIQR
-541 LPDGWETQIGE
+541 LPDGWETEIGE

-599 DHAAEGRT
+599 DRAAEGRT

-632 VEQGPPGGL
+632 VEQGPPGEL

>member
-1 MTTSIPSTPAST
+1 
-13 HPTTPIPTHFATP
+13 
-26 THPTTPNPTIPT
+26 
-38 PTHPATPRSGSP
+38 
-50 NPTHPATPHPTTPN
+50 
-64 PTQPATRRHARS
+64 
-76 RALRGFLQPYRGSL
+76 
-90 SLATG
+90 
-95 LILVETLIDLARPW
+95 
-109 PLKLAVD
+109 
-116 NAIGGQPLGGG
+116 
-127 LAVLNQLGPAG
+127 
-138 LAAVAVGVGIGLVG
+138 
-152 VGALVGYLI
+152 
-161 TYLTSATA
+161 
-169 ERVGADLREAV
+169 
-180 FGRMLGLGLPF
+180 
-191 HDRHRSG
+191 
-198 DLVTRLTGDVARV
+198 
-211 EDSMVAWFTVLVPEV
+211 
-226 LTLAGMV
+226 
-233 VVVLAVDLTLGLAAL
+233 
-248 AVVPPLALVVAMRR
+248 
-262 RRIRVAQRVS
+262 VS

-298 EDEAGGYFS
+298 EDEAGGHFS

-407 AEPLAAAPPRRGLA
+407 AEPLPTGPPRHGLA
-421 LRGVWFGYVEGAA
+421 LRGVWFGYAEGAT

-476 VELDG
+476 IELDG
-481 TDLRDLDLASLRRQL
+481 TDLRDLELGSLRRQF

-509 VADNVRFGRP
+509 IADNVGFGRT
-519 GATREEFEAAARATR
+519 GGEWLEAVAAQTGLH
-534 VDELVER
+534 ELIHR
-541 LPDGWETQIGE
+541 LPDGWNTQIGE

-585 GLDAAS
+585 GLDAGS
-591 EQAVLDAL
+591 EQTVLDAL
-599 DHAAEGRT
+599 DLAAKGRT

-632 VEQGPPGGL
+632 VEQGPPGEL

-656 PMELA
+656 PREL
-661 MSGNSGEGVSS
+661 SLTGNSGEEVSS

>member
-1 MTTSIPSTPAST
+1 MTAPAQPTPPPIPSA
-13 HPTTPIPTHFATP
+13 
-26 THPTTPNPTIPT
+26 
-38 PTHPATPRSGSP
+38 PR
-50 NPTHPATPHPTTPN
+50 
-64 PTQPATRRHARS
+64 RARS
-76 RALRGFLQPYRGSL
+76 LRAFLRPYRGTL
-90 SLATG
+90 TLASG
-95 LILVETLIDLARPW
+95 LTLVETLLDLARPW

-116 NAIGGQPLGGG
+116 NAIGGQPLDGP
-127 LAVLNQLGPAG
+127 LAALDQLGPAG
-138 LAAVAVGVGIGLVG
+138 LAAVAAGAGIGLVG
-152 VGALVGYLI
+152 LGALVGYLV
-161 TYLTSATA
+161 TYLTAATA

-180 FGRMLGLGLPF
+180 FGRMLGLALPF

-198 DLVTRLTGDVARV
+198 DLVTRLTGDVSRV

-248 AVVPPLALVVAMRR
+248 VVAPPLAVVVALRR
-262 RRIRVAQRVS
+262 RRIRAVQRAS
-272 RDADAALASEATE
+272 RDADAALAGEATE

-291 VVQAFTR
+291 AVQAFTR
-298 EDEAGGYFS
+298 EREAGGHFS
-307 GRSRGAVRAA
+307 GRSRGAARAA
-317 LGAMDLEARWS
+317 LAAMDLEARWS

-337 GGGLVLWLGVAA
+337 GGGLVLWLGVTA
-349 VTSGRMTLGT
+349 VTGGRMTLGT

-386 GAASRERV
+386 GAASRERI
-394 LEVLDSGEVVPEA
+394 LEVLDSGEVVPRA
-407 AEPLAAAPPRRGLA
+407 PDPVPAWPPRRGIA
-421 LRGVWFGYVEGAA
+421 LRGVWFAYAEGAS

-461 LLALLLRFYDPDAGA
+461 LLSLLLRFYDPDAGA

-481 TDLRDLDLASLRRQL
+481 TDLRRLELDSLRRQI

-509 VADNVRFGRP
+509 IADNIAFGRP
-519 GATREEFEAAARATR
+519 GATAQELEAAARAA
-534 VDELVER
+534 LVTEIVEK
-541 LPDGWETQIGE
+541 LPDGWSTQVGE

-585 GLDAAS
+585 GLDAAA
-591 EQAVLDAL
+591 ERAVLDAL
-599 DHAAEGRT
+599 DRAAEGRT
-607 VLSVS
+607 VLAVS

-632 VEQGPPGGL
+632 AEQGPPAEL

-656 PMELA
+656 PPEPALTTT
-661 MSGNSGEGVSS
+661 GERG

>member
-1 MTTSIPSTPAST
+1 MTS
-13 HPTTPIPTHFATP
+13 PTRPLSVAAPTESA
-26 THPTTPNPTIPT
+26 
-38 PTHPATPRSGSP
+38 A
-50 NPTHPATPHPTTPN
+50 
-64 PTQPATRRHARS
+64 PATRAPRRS
-76 RALRGFLQPYRGSL
+76 LRGFLKPYRSTL
-90 SLATG
+90 SLASG
-95 LILVETLIDLARPW
+95 LTLVETLLDLARPW

-116 NAIGGQPLGGG
+116 NAIGGRPLGGP
-127 LAVLNQLGPAG
+127 LAFLDQLGPAG
-138 LAAVAVGVGIGLVG
+138 LAAVAALGGIALVG

-169 ERVGADLREAV
+169 ERVGADLRESL
-180 FGRMLGLGLPF
+180 FGRLLQLGLPF

-226 LTLAGMV
+226 LTLVGMV

-248 AVVPPLALVVAMRR
+248 AVAPPLALVVALRR
-262 RRIRVAQRVS
+262 RRIRAVQRTS
-272 RDADAALASEATE
+272 RDADAALAGEATE

-298 EDEAGGYFS
+298 EPETGARFS

-317 LGAMDLEARWS
+317 LDAMDLEARWS

-337 GGGLVLWLGVAA
+337 GGGLVLWLGVTA
-349 VTSGRMTLGT
+349 VAGGRMTLGT

-386 GAASRERV
+386 GAASRERI

-407 AEPLAAAPPRRGLA
+407 PDPVPAAPPRRGLA
-421 LRGVWFGYVEGAA
+421 LRGVWFAYTEGAP

-461 LLALLLRFYDPDAGA
+461 LLALLLRFYDPEAGA

-481 TDLRDLDLASLRRQL
+481 VDLRRLELASLRRQI

-509 VADNVRFGRP
+509 IADNLAFGRP
-519 GATREEFEAAARATR
+519 GATPEALEAAARAAFLDD
-534 VDELVER
+534 VVSR
-541 LPDGWETQIGE
+541 LPDGWNTQVGE

-599 DHAAEGRT
+599 DRAAEGRT
-607 VLSVS
+607 VLVVS
-612 HRLSLAARADR
+612 HRLGLAARADR

-632 VEQGPPGGL
+632 VEQGPPAEL
-641 LAAGGAYA
+641 LAAGGVYT

-656 PMELA
+656 PHEPALT
-661 MSGNSGEGVSS
+661 SRPGEGVSS

>member
-1 MTTSIPSTPAST
+1 M
-13 HPTTPIPTHFATP
+13 
-26 THPTTPNPTIPT
+26 
-38 PTHPATPRSGSP
+38 
-50 NPTHPATPHPTTPN
+50 
-64 PTQPATRRHARS
+64 
-76 RALRGFLQPYRGSL
+76 
-90 SLATG
+90 
-95 LILVETLIDLARPW
+95 ETLLDLARPW

-116 NAIGGQPLGGG
+116 NAIGGQPLGGPLG
-127 LAVLNQLGPAG
+127 VLDQLGPAG
-138 LAAVAVGVGIGLVG
+138 LAAVAAGAGIGLVG
-152 VGALVGYLI
+152 IGALVGYLI

-169 ERVGADLREAV
+169 ERVGADLRESV
-180 FGRMLGLGLPF
+180 FGRLLGLGLPF

-233 VVVLAVDLTLGLAAL
+233 VVVLAIDLTLGLAAL
-248 AVVPPLALVVAMRR
+248 AVVPPLALVVALRR
-262 RRIRVAQRVS
+262 RRIRVVQRAS

-298 EDEAGGYFS
+298 EGEAGGQFS
-307 GRSRGAVRAA
+307 GRSRSAVRAA

-337 GGGLVLWLGVAA
+337 GGGLVLWLGVTA

-386 GAASRERV
+386 GAASRERI

-407 AEPLAAAPPRRGLA
+407 AEPLQAGPPRQGLA
-421 LRGVWFGYVEGAA
+421 LRGVWFAYAEGAP

-519 GATREEFEAAARATR
+519 GASREELEAAARATR
-534 VDELVER
+534 VDEMIER
-541 LPDGWETQIGE
+541 LPDGWDTADR
-552 GGVRLSGGQRR
+552 GGRGAAVRGAAAAGRAGQGDPPGR
-563 RVALARAILRDASV
+563 L
-577 LLLDEPTS
+577 
-585 GLDAAS
+585 GAA
-591 EQAVLDAL
+591 A
-599 DHAAEGRT
+599 GRT
-607 VLSVS
+607 DQRAGR
-612 HRLSLAARADR
+612 RLR
-623 VVVLDGGRV
+623 
-632 VEQGPPGGL
+632 
-641 LAAGGAYA
+641 AGGARRPGPGGRGA
-649 RLWALQH
+649 DGAV
-656 PMELA
+656 
-661 MSGNSGEGVSS
+661 GVAPPQPGRPRRPGGGAGRGQGGRAGPSR